1 MFHNQVAYQDE
12 IHAFFC
18 PAIWEIWFSS
28 RFVTQVLCIVSG
40 SEKRCPIYSLNTLK
54 AVRISELLPHIKN
67 YVL

>member
-18 PAIWEIWFSS
+18 PAIWD

-67 YVL
+67 HVL